1 MNEDQEELFGQ
12 YVAEFALAHDLKLDD
27 DDILKVVDLFDEC
40 TERWKTDVSVSI
52 AEMASDLGFTE
63 QDDHI
68 MEDGFICVEANVLK
82 LVSVLARNPL
92 DLTIDESLSGYLTAQ
107 SDPFSSRISG
117 TDQLTLIDRYNVQTA
132 IEIT

>member
-12 YVAEFALAHDLKLDD
+12 YVAEFALAHDFKLDD

-40 TERWKTDVSVSI
+40 TERWKTDVNVSI

-68 MEDGFICVEANVLK
+68 TEM
-82 LVSVLARNPL
+82 VSFVCKRMYSN
-92 DLTIDESLSGYLTAQ
+92 
-107 SDPFSSRISG
+107 
-117 TDQLTLIDRYNVQTA
+117 
-132 IEIT
+132 